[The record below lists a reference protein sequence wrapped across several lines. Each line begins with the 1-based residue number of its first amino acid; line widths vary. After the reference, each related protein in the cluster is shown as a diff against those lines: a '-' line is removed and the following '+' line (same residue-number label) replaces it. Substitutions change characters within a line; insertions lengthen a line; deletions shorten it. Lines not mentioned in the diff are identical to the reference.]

1 MVDETEAVGP
11 EDSAS
16 ADADIDRL
24 RAENEVLRASLN
36 RRLAWRKV
44 LTWLLVVLTSLGVVS
59 STIAIWA
66 HQTVFDTDQFMETL
80 DPALTDPALYAVLGD
95 RASSSVLEA
104 LDLEVRVTDALS
116 RLDEYISQALLEAID
131 LDERALELLSRFDR
145 PSLDALA
152 PPIVESLET
161 RVRDRV
167 ESFFA
172 SEAFVSRFPDLVR
185 RTHEVT
191 VALVRDELEE
201 LPNVYIAEGEVRLN
215 LIPFITEALRTVV
228 EDLRGFLPD
237 IDLPAIVSDRLNE
250 GRQQLADAIQA
261 ELPADF
267 GQVTVMSE
275 DALGEA
281 QAVAERLD
289 RFVWLLVLGTILLA
303 AVTIAVSPARRRTAV
318 HLALGVVIGI
328 VIASVAVRRLEG
340 AILTQVTDP
349 DGSEAARVLL
359 GRVFSSLRTIQW
371 LVAIGAL
378 IVGIVAYLAGRPAW
392 VTRSVAAARSS
403 ETNDWIAGHYD
414 LLRLVGIAIAA
425 VVFFVVGLE
434 LWAVIVIS
442 LLLAGYLWLLSEA
455 RKRSADA
462 GAFPEP
468 EKVIVA
474 SGEDVD

>member
-1 MVDETEAVGP
+1 MTDEAGGSPPAGANEPVDV
-11 EDSAS
+11 
-16 ADADIDRL
+16 DRL
-24 RAENEVLRASLN
+24 LAENEALRASLD
-36 RRLAWRKV
+36 RRLVWRKV

-80 DPALTDPALYAVLGD
+80 EPALTDPALYAVIGD

-116 RLDEYISQALLEAID
+116 RLDEYLSQALLDAID
-131 LDERALELLSRFDR
+131 LDQRALDLLSRFDR

-161 RVRDRV
+161 RVTDRI
-167 ESFFA
+167 EGFFA

-191 VALVRDELEE
+191 IALVRDELEE

-215 LIPFITEALRTVV
+215 LIPFITEALRSVV

-237 IDLPAIVSDRLNE
+237 IELPAIVSDRLDE
-250 GRQQLADAIQA
+250 GREQLADAIRA

-289 RFVWLLVLGTILLA
+289 RFVWVLVLGTILLA

-328 VIASVAVRRLEG
+328 VLASVVVRRLES
-340 AILTQVTDP
+340 AILSQVTSP

-392 VTRSVAAARSS
+392 VTRSVVAASS
-403 ETNDWIAGHYD
+403 PRTFDWITGHYD
-414 LLRLVGIAIAA
+414 LLRLAGIGVA
-425 VVFFVVGLE
+425 VAVFFIAGLE
-434 LWAVIVIS
+434 LWAVIVIG
-442 LLLAGYLWLLSEA
+442 LLLAGYLWLLAEA
-455 RKRSADA
+455 RRRSV
-462 GAFPEP
+462 GP
-468 EKVIVA
+468 VA
-474 SGEDVD
+474 APAEEAAVVGDSSD

>member
-1 MVDETEAVGP
+1 MADEINGVESGDVGDDAVDVE
-11 EDSAS
+11 
-16 ADADIDRL
+16 RL
-24 RAENEVLRASLN
+24 IAENEVLRASLD
-36 RRLAWRKV
+36 RRLFWRKI

-66 HQTVFDTDQFMETL
+66 HQTVFDTDRFMETL
-80 DPALTDPALYAVLGD
+80 EPALTDPALYAVIGD

-116 RLDEYISQALLEAID
+116 RLDEYLSQALLDAID
-131 LDERALELLSRFDR
+131 LDQRALDLLSRFDR

-161 RVRDRV
+161 RVTDRV
-167 ESFFA
+167 EAFFA
-172 SEAFVSRFPDLVR
+172 SEAFVSRFPEVVR
-185 RTHEVT
+185 RVHEVT
-191 VALVRDELEE
+191 IALVRDQLEE

-215 LIPFITEALRTVV
+215 LIPFIAEALRTVI

-237 IDLPAIVSDRLNE
+237 IDLPTIVSDRLDE

-261 ELPADF
+261 ELPDDF

-275 DALGEA
+275 DALGEV

-303 AVTIAVSPARRRTAV
+303 ALTIAVSPARRRTAV
-318 HLALGVVIGI
+318 HLALGVVVGI
-328 VIASVAVRRLEG
+328 VIASVVVRRLEG
-340 AILTQVTDP
+340 AILTQVTSP

-378 IVGIVAYLAGRPAW
+378 VVGIVAYLAGRPAW
-392 VTRSVAAARSS
+392 VTRAVAAASS
-403 ETNDWIAGHYD
+403 PQTYDWINGHYD
-414 LLRLVGIAIAA
+414 LLRLGGIGIAVI
-425 VVFFVVGLE
+425 VFFIAGLE
-434 LWAVIVIS
+434 LWTVIVIG
-442 LLLAGYLWLLSEA
+442 LLLAGYLWLLAEARRRSIASEA
-455 RKRSADA
+455 VQAA
-462 GAFPEP
+462 
-468 EKVIVA
+468 IV
-474 SGEDVD
+474 GDPPD

>member
-1 MVDETEAVGP
+1 MADETESGP
-11 EDSAS
+11 EDGMIG
-16 ADADIDRL
+16 DVDIDRL
-24 RAENEVLRASLN
+24 KAENEALRASLD
-36 RRLAWRKV
+36 RRLLWRKV

-80 DPALTDPALYAVLGD
+80 DPALTDPALYAVIGD

-104 LDLEVRVTDALS
+104 LDLEMRVTDALS

-191 VALVRDELEE
+191 VALVRNEMQE

-228 EDLRGFLPD
+228 DDLRGFLPD
-237 IDLPAIVSDRLNE
+237 IDLPTVVSDRLAD
-250 GRQQLADAIQA
+250 GREQMAEAIQA
-261 ELPADF
+261 ELPEDF

-275 DALGEA
+275 DALGEVQGA
-281 QAVAERLD
+281 AERLD
-289 RFVWLLVLGTILLA
+289 RFVWLLVLTTVLLGA
-303 AVTIAVSPARRRTAV
+303 LTIAVAPARRRTAV

-328 VIASVAVRRLEG
+328 VIASVVVRRLEG
-340 AILTQVTDP
+340 AILTQVTSP
-349 DGSEAARVLL
+349 DGNEAARVLL
-359 GRVFSSLRTIQW
+359 GRVFSSLRTFQW
-371 LVAIGAL
+371 IVAIGAL
-378 IVGIVAYLAGRPAW
+378 VVGVVAYLAGRPAW
-392 VTRSVAAARSS
+392 VTRGVATARSS
-403 ETNDWIAGHYD
+403 ETTDWIAGHYD
-414 LLRLVGIAIAA
+414 LLRLVGIGIAA
-425 VVFFVVGLE
+425 VVFFIVGLE
-434 LWAVIVIS
+434 LWAVVVIG
-442 LLLAGYLWLLSEA
+442 LVLAGYLWLLSEA
-455 RKRSADA
+455 RKRSAVSA
-462 GAFPEP
+462 AVPED
-468 EKVIVA
+468 VIVA
-474 SGEDVD
+474 SGEGVD

>member
-1 MVDETEAVGP
+1 
-11 EDSAS
+11 
-16 ADADIDRL
+16 
-24 RAENEVLRASLN
+24 
-36 RRLAWRKV
+36 
-44 LTWLLVVLTSLGVVS
+44 
-59 STIAIWA
+59 
-66 HQTVFDTDQFMETL
+66 
-80 DPALTDPALYAVLGD
+80 
-95 RASSSVLEA
+95 
-104 LDLEVRVTDALS
+104 
-116 RLDEYISQALLEAID
+116 
-131 LDERALELLSRFDR
+131 
-145 PSLDALA
+145 LDALA

-228 EDLRGFLPD
+228 EDLRGFLPE
-237 IDLPAIVSDRLNE
+237 IDLPAIVSDRLDE
-250 GRQQLADAIQA
+250 GREQLADAIQA

-328 VIASVAVRRLEG
+328 VLAAVVVRRLES
-340 AILTQVTDP
+340 AILSQVTSP

-359 GRVFSSLRTIQW
+359 GRVFSSLRTVQW

-392 VTRSVAAARSS
+392 VTRTVAAASS
-403 ETNDWIAGHYD
+403 PRTFDRITSQYD
-414 LLRLVGIAIAA
+414 LLRLAGIGVAVAAFFIA
-425 VVFFVVGLE
+425 GLE
-434 LWAVIVIS
+434 LWAVIVIG
-442 LLLAGYLWLLSEA
+442 LLLTGYLWLLSEA

-462 GAFPEP
+462 GTFP
-468 EKVIVA
+468 EKVVVG
-474 SGEDVD
+474 SEEGTD

>member
-1 MVDETEAVGP
+1 MADETESGP
-11 EDSAS
+11 EIGI
-16 ADADIDRL
+16 ADGADIDRL
-24 RAENEVLRASLN
+24 KAENEALRASLD
-36 RRLAWRKV
+36 RRLLWRKV

-80 DPALTDPALYAVLGD
+80 DPALTDPALYAVIGD

-116 RLDEYISQALLEAID
+116 RLDEYLSQALLDAID

-185 RTHEVT
+185 RSHEVT
-191 VALVRDELEE
+191 IALVRDELQE

-237 IDLPAIVSDRLNE
+237 IDLPSVVSDRLAD
-250 GRQQLADAIQA
+250 GREQLAQAIQA
-261 ELPADF
+261 ELPEDF

-275 DALGEA
+275 DALGEVQGA
-281 QAVAERLD
+281 AERLD
-289 RFVWLLVLGTILLA
+289 RFVWLLVVATVLLGAL
-303 AVTIAVSPARRRTAV
+303 TIAVSPARRRTAV
-318 HLALGVVIGI
+318 HLALGVVVGI
-328 VIASVAVRRLEG
+328 VIASVVVRRLEG
-340 AILTQVTDP
+340 AILSQVTSP
-349 DGSEAARVLL
+349 DGNEAARALL
-359 GRVFSSLRTIQW
+359 GRVFSSLRTVQW
-371 LVAIGAL
+371 IVAIGAL
-378 IVGIVAYLAGRPAW
+378 VVGVGAYLAGRPAW
-392 VTRSVAAARSS
+392 VTKGVAAARSS

-414 LLRLVGIAIAA
+414 LLRLVGIGIAA
-425 VVFFVVGLE
+425 VIFFIVGLE
-434 LWAVIVIS
+434 LWAVVVIG
-442 LLLAGYLWLLSEA
+442 LVLAGYLWLLSEA
-455 RKRSADA
+455 RRRSTGPGILAEEVVVGREEGID
-462 GAFPEP
+462 
-468 EKVIVA
+468 
-474 SGEDVD
+474 